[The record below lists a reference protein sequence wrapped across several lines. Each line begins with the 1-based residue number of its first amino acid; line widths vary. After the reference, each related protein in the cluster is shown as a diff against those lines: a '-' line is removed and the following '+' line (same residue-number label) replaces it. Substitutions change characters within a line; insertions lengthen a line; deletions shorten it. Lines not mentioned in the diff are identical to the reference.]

1 MNTAGPS
8 GDDES
13 TWLGEAPSHVD
24 PDEWMTRANVDPDE
38 CRHMALLGHN
48 ELTHQ
53 ISTDASGGF
62 DSFVID
68 DLDYFYEQIKF
79 MKSYWLIRHRP
90 DWEPILLCHC
100 K

>member
-1 MNTAGPS
+1 
-8 GDDES
+8 
-13 TWLGEAPSHVD
+13 
-24 PDEWMTRANVDPDE
+24 MTRANVDPDE

-68 DLDYFYEQIKF
+68 DLDYF
-79 MKSYWLIRHRP
+79 L
-90 DWEPILLCHC
+90 
-100 K
+100 